1 MHRAQRVGVGR
12 GAGGAACL
20 VSVSCV
26 ALHHP
31 NCGRGYP
38 APGPGPPRG
47 DDADRPGSP
56 TPRRGRGQAARR
68 SSLSSSAVRKY
79 NCLSTSLQHAAFAWA
94 LRWRIRMAACI
105 IMLKLGRVTRRR
117 PVRGDRSDRRP
128 PRSAPPPRARPGAR
142 RARTRICARGV
153 TVNAVANIRANT

>member
-1 MHRAQRVGVGR
+1 MHRAQVSVSGAGR
-12 GAGGAACL
+12 GARH
-20 VSVSCV
+20 VSSLCR
-26 ALHHP
+26 ALLYTIRIVVVGTRP
-31 NCGRGYP
+31 RGRAHREATTP
-38 APGPGPPRG
+38 TAPGR
-47 DDADRPGSP
+47 

-117 PVRGDRSDRRP
+117 PRRP
-128 PRSAPPPRARPGAR
+128 ERPAPATLGPAPAGPPGCPPGSDSNLCSGR
-142 RARTRICARGV
+142 YG
-153 TVNAVANIRANT
+153 

>member
-1 MHRAQRVGVGR
+1 MVHLEYPRPGVDHASCAGVGVGR

-47 DDADRPGSP
+47 DDADRPGSR

-117 PVRGDRSDRRP
+117 PRIPERPAPATLGPAPAGPPGCPPGSDSNLCSGRY
-128 PRSAPPPRARPGAR
+128 G
-142 RARTRICARGV
+142 
-153 TVNAVANIRANT
+153 